1 MKILFDVNH
10 PAHIHFFRNAIS
22 LLIADGNDVLITS
35 RGKECLSDLLAE
47 LGLEH
52 SKLSDMGRGS
62 FMGFV
67 KEYLVRCFHLLRFV
81 RKHKPNVVCAVGG
94 TFVAHVGWLAK
105 IPSIVFYD
113 TEMAS
118 FQNKITYPFVSYL
131 ALPNCYQGP
140 VPSKTVRYSGYHE
153 LAYLRP
159 GYFIPDKEVAV
170 QAGLS
175 LSSKNFIVRVVS
187 WQANHDIDQNGW
199 SSELLTAVV
208 AYLATKGTV
217 IISSERDLPVDVER
231 FRYRG
236 TALQMHHLMAHCDL
250 FVGESATMAAECA
263 VLGVPAIYASEI
275 SRGYLDDIEKRY
287 GLILV
292 LREFEFSSVVLA
304 VEKMLKRN
312 VSWYGF
318 RRKKLLSETADVTR
332 FLVAAI
338 EAQNSNGSDVSR

>member
-22 LLIADGNDVLITS
+22 LLVANGHDVLVTS
-35 RGKECLSDLLAE
+35 RGKECLSELLAE
-47 LGLEH
+47 LGVEH
-52 SKLSDMGRGS
+52 SKISDMGHGS
-62 FMGFV
+62 FVGFV
-67 KEYLVRCFHLLRFV
+67 KEYFIRCFRLIRFV
-81 RKHKPNVVCAVGG
+81 QKHKPDVMCAVGG
-94 TFVAHVGWLAK
+94 TFVAHVGWLTK
-105 IPSIVFYD
+105 IPTIVFYD

-159 GYFIPDKEVAV
+159 DYFTPDRAVAV
-170 QAGLS
+170 RAGLS
-175 LSSKNFIVRVVS
+175 PNSKNFIVRVVS
-187 WQANHDIDQNGW
+187 WQANHDVDQSGW

-208 AYLATKGTV
+208 AYLTTKGTV
-217 IISSERDLPVDVER
+217 IISSERVLPVDVEH

-263 VLGVPAIYASEI
+263 VLGVPAIYASET
-275 SRGYLDDIEKRY
+275 SRGYLDDIERRY
-287 GLILV
+287 ALILV
-292 LREFEFSSVVLA
+292 LREFEFGSIVLA
-304 VEKMLKRN
+304 VEKMLESKF
-312 VSWYGF
+312 SWYSL
-318 RRKKLLSETADVTR
+318 RKNRLLSETTDVTK
-332 FLVAAI
+332 FLIAAI
-338 EAQNSNGSDVSR
+338 ESQNRNNSDSF